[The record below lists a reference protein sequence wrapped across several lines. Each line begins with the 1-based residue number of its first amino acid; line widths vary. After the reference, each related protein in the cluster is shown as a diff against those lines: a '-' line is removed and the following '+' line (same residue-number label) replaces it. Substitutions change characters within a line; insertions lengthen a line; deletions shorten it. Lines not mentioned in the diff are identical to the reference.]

1 MKRVVFLTPKLQ
13 VASFMKLFLAF
24 SFAVLLHHTHA
35 QQFYGNKADIDQI
48 LANSNAFSK
57 AYVNSDY
64 EGMMNFYTT
73 DGKIMPTGTAI
84 IEGHE
89 NIQARWVLPEGDK
102 VVRHVASPTEIRIIE
117 NYAYDFGYYEG
128 ETLKAN
134 GEKLRWK
141 GKYVI
146 VWRKDESTWRMYLD
160 IWNRVN

>member
-1 MKRVVFLTPKLQ
+1 
-13 VASFMKLFLAF
+13 MKL
-24 SFAVLLHHTHA
+24 VVGLLLLLIPQIVHS
-35 QQFYGNKADIDQI
+35 QQFYGEKEEISEI
-48 LANSNAFSK
+48 LKNSKAFSR
-57 AYVNSDY
+57 AYMDSDY

-73 DGKIMPTGTAI
+73 DGKIMPAGAAI

-89 NIQARWVLPEGDK
+89 NIKARWVLPEGDK
-102 VVRHVASPTEIRIIE
+102 VLRHVASPTEIRIIE

-146 VWRKDESTWRMYLD
+146 VWRKDDSTWRMYLD